1 MGNLPPHEEAVVE
14 LTLVGPV
21 PVSDGEATFRFPLVV
36 APRYTPGIPLDG
48 PSVGAGTTPD
58 TDQVPDAS
66 RVTPP
71 VLLPGFPNPV
81 SLSLTVELDPA
92 SVAAGDPDWPRRIR
106 SSLHSV
112 VTAEGPPWT
121 VSLRPGERLNR
132 DFHLAVSGGTGDARH
147 VPALPRR
154 DG

>member
-1 MGNLPPHEEAVVE
+1 MGNIPPREEVVVE
-14 LTLVGPV
+14 LTLVGPL

-36 APRYTPGIPLDG
+36 APRYTPGMPLDG
-48 PSVGAGTTPD
+48 PSVGTGVTPD

-81 SLSLTVELDPA
+81 ALSLQVELDPPG
-92 SVAAGDPDWPRRIR
+92 VGAGDADWTRRIR

-112 VTAEGPPWT
+112 LTAAGPPWT
-121 VSLRPGERLNR
+121 VRCSR
-132 DFHLAVSGGTGDARH
+132 ASG
-147 VPALPRR
+147 
-154 DG
+154 